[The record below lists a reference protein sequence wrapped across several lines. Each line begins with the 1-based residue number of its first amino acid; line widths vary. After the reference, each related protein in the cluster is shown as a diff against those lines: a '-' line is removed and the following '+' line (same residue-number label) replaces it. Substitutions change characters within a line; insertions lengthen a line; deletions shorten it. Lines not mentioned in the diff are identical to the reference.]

1 MKKKLIAGFGTAALL
16 IAATTG
22 VASAAPP
29 ETTDGFICPVL
40 GGQAGVNGAA
50 DVFVSPADTYNTIL
64 GPEVT
69 VPTGATSSDGA
80 GTPVSNYASPGDPT
94 YTAIWATD

>member
-1 MKKKLIAGFGTAALL
+1 MKKKLIAGFGAAALL
-16 IAATTG
+16 VAATTG

-50 DVFVSPADTYNTIL
+50 DVFVPIAGGDQTII
-64 GPEVT
+64 GPSVT
-69 VPTGATSSDGA
+69 VPIGATNQDGA
-80 GTPVSNYASPGDPT
+80 GSPGGTHASPGDPD
-94 YTAIWATD
+94 YTAIWG